1 MTYYKEYDNN
11 RPRFALDTRKP
22 RVKLT
27 CPSCGKAKCFTPYVD
42 VTTGNIIGPEFG
54 VCDHVKKCGYKRSPT
69 GKDLR
74 DKDMFVSDKEVLKG
88 FDDPMAREL
97 VETMDYGTMM
107 ETLTGRKSTLEMFLS
122 WLFGEERERKTAMMY
137 KLGTTT
143 LWNWK
148 DCAVYWQIDKDWRIR
163 TGKIM
168 EYEIRR
174 DESGNPMDV
183 KRVKEP
189 MDKVYWAHCLKG
201 QDFALRQCLF
211 GEHLL
216 NYYPENQEVNVVESE
231 KTAIICNMAK
241 PKSLFMATG
250 GLYNIRLDT
259 MEVLKGRKIVL
270 YPDKGEAYERWREKA
285 RLDLH
290 GLDVEISD
298 FVEKA
303 EGMPEGADIGDIIIR
318 GEIKKKN
325 KQLTKE

>member
-1 MTYYKEYDNN
+1 MSFYREYDNS

-22 RVKLT
+22 RVKIT
-27 CPSCGKAKCFTPYVD
+27 CPSCGKQKCFTPYVD
-42 VTTGNIIGPEFG
+42 VTTGEMVGPEFG
-54 VCDHVKKCGYKRSPT
+54 VCDHIKKCGYKRYPT
-69 GKDLR
+69 GRDIKGADLFVT
-74 DKDMFVSDKEVLKG
+74 DKDVMKG

-97 VETMDYGTMM
+97 VETLDYGMMM
-107 ETLTGRKSTLEMFLS
+107 ETLSGRKSVLESFLS
-122 WLFGEERERKTAMMY
+122 WLFGEERARRTAVMY

-168 EYEIRR
+168 EYAIRKD
-174 DESGNPMDV
+174 DEGNPIDV

-216 NYYPENQEVNVVESE
+216 NYFPDGYEVNIVESE

-250 GLYNIRLDT
+250 GLYNIRLET
-259 MEVLKGRKIVL
+259 MEILRGRKITL
-270 YPDKGEAYERWREKA
+270 FPDKGEAFERWKEKA

-290 GLDVEISD
+290 GLDVTISD
-298 FVEKA
+298 YVERHKDF
-303 EGMPEGADIGDIIIR
+303 PEGADIGDIIISE
-318 GEIKKKN
+318 EIRKKKN
-325 KQLTKE
+325 K